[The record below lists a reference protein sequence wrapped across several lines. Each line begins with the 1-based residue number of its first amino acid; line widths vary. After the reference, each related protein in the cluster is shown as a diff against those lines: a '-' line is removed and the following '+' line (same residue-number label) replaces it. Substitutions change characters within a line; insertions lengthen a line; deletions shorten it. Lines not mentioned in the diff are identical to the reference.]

1 MRKSRLSKYSERK
14 TRKTIFL
21 NILGIIIVLYLLF
34 KFGIGLLINF
44 SLFLSGSK
52 DQGIVNQNSIN
63 YVAPPTLNPLPTATN
78 SAQIK
83 ISGNSVKD
91 SAIELFVNN
100 NKTYETK
107 TDDMGEFSFSNM
119 LKNGNNQIK
128 VRAIIK
134 DKKSD
139 FSNTLNIAY
148 SNSVPNLEINSPQ
161 DGAQFKKD
169 QNTVNVTGKTDPG
182 VNITVNGFWAV
193 ISDTNNF
200 SYNLALQNGDNQI
213 KIVAIDQAGNKT
225 EKEVKVNYSP

>member
-1 MRKSRLSKYSERK
+1 MRKSRLSKYSQRK

-21 NILGIIIVLYLLF
+21 NILGIIIILYLLF

-44 SLFLSGSK
+44 SLFLSGTK

-63 YVAPPTLNPLPTATN
+63 YIAPPTLNPLPTATN

-83 ISGNSVKD
+83 ISGNSVGD

-100 NKTYETK
+100 NKTDETK
-107 TDDMGEFSFSNM
+107 TDDRGEFSFSNT

-128 VRAIIK
+128 VRAVIK

-148 SNSVPNLEINSPQ
+148 SNSAPNLEINSPK
-161 DGAQFKKD
+161 DGEQFKKD